1 MNIKE
6 LAKKY
11 NLDPVND
18 FWELARGSTKKWII
32 THDAVERI
40 ATIEGI
46 IFDIPDVYVG
56 ENKVISK
63 NTGNETITTS
73 VAMIGKAKLGD
84 REIWTTGESS
94 SHNTKNPYFWAMSE
108 KRLKDRLCLKL
119 IQAYEYG
126 IYSED
131 EADAFRRTDK

>member
-11 NLDPVND
+11 HLDPVTD
-18 FWELARGSTKKWII
+18 FWELARGSTKKWIL

-46 IFDIPDVYVG
+46 IFHPPEIHTGEDNTNVAMVG
-56 ENKVISK
+56 LAELGDNKV
-63 NTGNETITTS
+63 
-73 VAMIGKAKLGD
+73 
-84 REIWTTGESS
+84 WTTGEAS
-94 SHNTKNPYFWAMSE
+94 SHNCKNPYFWAMAE
-108 KRLKDRLCLKL
+108 KRLKDRLTLKL
-119 IQAYEYG
+119 INAYEYG

-131 EADAFRRTDK
+131 EADAFRRTNA